1 MSKKLFAVMM
11 VVALVGAVLVMPVL
25 AADQTISGT
34 VVKIGDDQVGIKTDS
49 GDIMVGKEGKGAE
62 LMQLV
67 DKKVEVTGA
76 VQESEGKK
84 TINVMEYKV
93 ME

>member
-1 MSKKLFAVMM
+1 MSKKLFAVML
-11 VVALVGAVLVMPVL
+11 VVGFVAALLVSPVL
-25 AADQTISGT
+25 AADETITGT
-34 VVKIGDDQVGIKTDS
+34 VVQSGDQVSIKTDS

-62 LMQLV
+62 LMNMV
-67 DKKVEVTGA
+67 NKKVEVTGA

-84 TINVMEYKV
+84 TINVTDYKV

>member
-11 VVALVGAVLVMPVL
+11 VVALIGAVVAPVL
-25 AADQTISGT
+25 AADETITGT
-34 VVKIGDDQVGIKTDS
+34 VVKVGEDQVGIKTDS

-76 VQESEGKK
+76 VQEAEGKK

>member
-11 VVALVGAVLVMPVL
+11 VVALMGTFLVSPIL
-25 AADQTISGT
+25 AAEETISGT
-34 VVKIGDDQVGIKTDS
+34 VVKMGEDQVGIQTDA
-49 GDIMVGKEGKGAE
+49 GDFMVGKEGKGAE

-67 DKKVEVTGA
+67 DKKVEVKGA
-76 VQESEGKK
+76 VQEAEGKK